1 MTLRLDQLEFGSVR
15 EVDGSSIVLKA
26 DALDRILEGENYQL
40 EVGSYVNCGGRHGD
54 TICIVSKI
62 QIEDVEVKIKDGN
75 SVQIHS
81 NELNKVTLS
90 VIGSVDDFNQ
100 FTRGA
105 NRLPT
110 IKCKAYILT
119 PDQVNSLLGI
129 DLEVTN
135 KNFLVTDDDLNKVFL
150 DIDKFLGRHVA
161 ILGTTGSGKSCTVAS
176 IMQSILD
183 SYEHPRIIFFD
194 IHNEYP
200 SAFGYGDVENEEYK
214 RKTQCTAWSEFSLPY
229 WFLDIEE
236 FLDIYYPGAGTTQFA
251 EVKNI
256 ITILKQR
263 EYSKVSTESERI
275 SVDTPVFFDINDLI
289 NEFKQ
294 KKENAGSSTTKAE
307 PWEKLILKFENIIGD
322 SRYAFLHRNISHKT
336 SLTDYFNKILGLSG
350 GSNYLNILDLS
361 GLPSEV
367 RNICIGIM
375 TRLCFDYK
383 YWDLDPENLPL
394 ALVLEEAHNY
404 IPEEE
409 SARFSL
415 CKRRVERVAK
425 EGRKYGISLIVV
437 TQRPSNISTTV
448 LSQCG
453 TYITLR
459 LTNDLDQNKVRRLLP
474 DTLGGQAD
482 VLPSLRDGEALV
494 SGDGIKLPRKV
505 MFRSPDPM
513 PKSNDVRYHRS
524 WKIGRPDDYSVEA
537 IIRGWERREK

>member
-1 MTLRLDQLEFGSVR
+1 MTLRLEQLQFGSVR
-15 EVDGSSIVLKA
+15 EVDGSNIVLKA
-26 DALDRILEGENYQL
+26 DDLDKKLEDKNYQL

-62 QIEDVEVKIKDGN
+62 QIEDVEVKIKDGD
-75 SVQIHS
+75 SVQIQS
-81 NELNKVTLS
+81 SDLNKVTLS
-90 VIGSVDDFNQ
+90 VVGSVDDFNK

-105 NRLPT
+105 SRLPT
-110 IKCKAYILT
+110 INCKSYILT
-119 PDQVNSLLGI
+119 PDQVNKLLGI
-129 DLEVTN
+129 DSEVTN
-135 KNFLVTDDDLNKVFL
+135 KNFLVTDNDLNKVYL
-150 DIDKFLGRHVA
+150 DIDKLLGRHVA

-176 IMQSILD
+176 IMQSILN
-183 SYEHPRIIFFD
+183 SYKHPRIIFFD

-200 SAFGYGDVENEEYK
+200 SAFGYGDVPNEGYK
-214 RKTQCTAWSEFSLPY
+214 EKTQCTAWSEFSLPY

-251 EVKNI
+251 EVKSI
-256 ITILKQR
+256 ITTLKQR
-263 EYSKVSTESERI
+263 EYSEISTESERV
-275 SVDTPVFFDINDLI
+275 SVDTPIFFDINDLI
-289 NEFKQ
+289 KEFKE
-294 KKENAGSSTTKAE
+294 KRDKASSAAKAE
-307 PWEKLILKFENIIGD
+307 PWEKLILKFENIIDD
-322 SRYAFLHRNISHKT
+322 SRYSFLHCDISNKT
-336 SLTDYFNKILGLSG
+336 NLSNYFNKVLGLNGISK
-350 GSNYLNILDLS
+350 YLNILDLS

-367 RNICIGIM
+367 RNICIGIL

-453 TYITLR
+453 TFITLR
-459 LTNDLDQNKVRRLLP
+459 LTNDIDQNKVRRLLP

-505 MFRSPDPM
+505 MFRSPAPM
-513 PKSNDVRYHRS
+513 PKSNDVRYHHS
-524 WKIGRPDDYSVEA
+524 WTTGQPDGYSVEA